1 MMRSMATRWS
11 DEEIA
16 ASLNRMGMRT
26 GQGKTWT
33 AQRVNTLRMLHGIR
47 PYRSA
52 EKNGEWLTMSEAAAK
67 LGVSRHCIRRLI
79 NDRVLAAEQVV
90 AGAPYQIRARDVE
103 DERVIAALGRTSC
116 PCRVDRENQ
125 IPLFP
130 DATRGAPLPPPDTG
144 ANADCAAPAQHG
156 TRFGKTLDGEHVGT
170 PHGTCTV
177 GRPVDESRKRRG
189 GRARR

>member
-1 MMRSMATRWS
+1 MRSMATRWS

-52 EKNGEWLTMSEAAAK
+52 EKNGEWLTMSEAATK

-90 AGAPYQIRARDVE
+90 AGAPYQIRASDLD
-103 DERVIAALGRTSC
+103 DERVIAALGRTDR
-116 PCRVDRENQ
+116 PCRADRENQ

-130 DATRGAPLPPPDTG
+130 DT
-144 ANADCAAPAQHG
+144 
-156 TRFGKTLDGEHVGT
+156 
-170 PHGTCTV
+170 
-177 GRPVDESRKRRG
+177 
-189 GRARR
+189 